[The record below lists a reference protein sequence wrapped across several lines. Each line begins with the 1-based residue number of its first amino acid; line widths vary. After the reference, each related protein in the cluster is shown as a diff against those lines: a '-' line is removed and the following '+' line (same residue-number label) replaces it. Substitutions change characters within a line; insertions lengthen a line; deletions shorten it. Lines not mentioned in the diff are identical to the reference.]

1 MATVKNYEELIV
13 WQKSMDFCDEI
24 FKIINTTKLSTDFA
38 LRDQINRSS
47 ISIPSNIAEGFDRE
61 SNNQF
66 SYFLKVAKGSAG
78 ELRTQLHIAK
88 RRNYINEELFNKLY
102 NDITH
107 ISKMISSFLSYIREN
122 KRISEVKEP
131 EVEYQRLKPTN

>member
-13 WQKSMDFCDEI
+13 WQKSMDFCDEV
-24 FKIINTTKLSTDFA
+24 FKIINTTKLSSDFA
-38 LRDQINRSS
+38 LRDQMNRSS

-78 ELRTQLHIAK
+78 ELRTQLHIVK
-88 RRNYINEELFNKLY
+88 RRGFINEESFQKLY

-107 ISKMISSFLSYIREN
+107 ISKMISSLLSYIREN
-122 KRISEVKEP
+122 KRNSEVKEP
-131 EVEYQRLKPTN
+131 EVEYQKLQPTN